1 MLSLFRSWLQKR
13 RQLRALWKADAQ
25 ELIARD
31 ERNAYYTAQ
40 RLAARSRA
48 IGDPNGF
55 LHWAKVAAEVARSSA
70 VAEMDYSVVQSIVR
84 EECARNSPSAKRSGA

>member
-48 IGDPNGF
+48 AGDPNGF
-55 LHWAKVAAEVARSSA
+55 FHWAKVAAEVARSSGA
-70 VAEMDYSVVQSIVR
+70 AEMDYAVVQSIVS
-84 EECARNSPSAKRSGA
+84 EELARKSSSAKSSGA